1 LNCVVFWQINRDCG
15 FFEWVD
21 PKMCEHGKRVVD
33 RLFEWHEGLVAEAK
47 RCEGM
52 VEVEVGKVKAEME
65 KEVEVVKTE
74 NLQYR
79 KEIEILDIK
88 HGEMKK
94 NYHTMLVCSWIMF
107 ALCFFFRYV
116 AQNQQGSTIGRLRL
130 P

>member
-1 LNCVVFWQINRDCG
+1 
-15 FFEWVD
+15 
-21 PKMCEHGKRVVD
+21 
-33 RLFEWHEGLVAEAK
+33 VAEAK